1 MLKTVVPSEVIAAA
15 VHLAC
20 RAPSYHNSQPWRFV
34 ADDTAVLHLYL
45 DRGRVLETDS
55 SGRQALIS
63 CGAVLD
69 HLRVA
74 TAAAGW
80 ATTVDYYPNPNDHT
94 HLASIDFRP
103 MSFVTEAHGRRAD
116 AILSRRS
123 DRLPFSSPAGW
134 DDFELVLR
142 HTVDRELA
150 LLDVLSEDVRP
161 QLAEASQ
168 LSEAFRLY
176 DSSYHAELAWW
187 TGPFET
193 TDGIPQSS
201 LISAAEGDRVD
212 IGRTFPISHNPERR
226 LEVADDQS
234 QVLVL
239 SAVGDTRRDIL
250 ICGEALSAVLLEST
264 MAGLAT
270 CPLTHLTEVEASRAI
285 VSALT
290 GRALPQVL
298 IRVGLAP
305 ALDGVPP
312 PTPRRQPSDVLS
324 WRSSITEALRDH
336 PSPQCGA

>member
-1 MLKTVVPSEVIAAA
+1 MLETMVPSEVIAAA

-34 ADDTAVLHLYL
+34 ADGKAVLHLYL
-45 DRGRVLETDS
+45 DRGRVLDSDS

-80 ATTVDYYPNPNDHT
+80 AAAVDYYPNPNDHT
-94 HLASIDFRP
+94 HLASIDFLP
-103 MSFVTEAHGRRAD
+103 MSFVTEAHQRRAD
-116 AILSRRS
+116 AILSRRT
-123 DRLPFSSPAGW
+123 DRLPFSWPAGW
-134 DDFELVLR
+134 DDFEPVLR
-142 HTVDRELA
+142 HAVDGELA
-150 LLDVLSEDVRP
+150 LLDVLSQDVRP

-168 LSEAFRLY
+168 LSEALRLY

-187 TGPFET
+187 TNSFET
-193 TDGIPQSS
+193 IDGIPQSS

-212 IGRTFPISHNPERR
+212 IGRNFPISHNRERR
-226 LEVADDQS
+226 LEVEDDQS
-234 QVLVL
+234 VVLVL
-239 SAVGDTRRDIL
+239 SAVDDTRRDIL
-250 ICGEALSAVLLEST
+250 SCGEALSAVLLDST

-285 VSALT
+285 VSVLT

-305 ALDGVPP
+305 VLDGVPP
-312 PTPRRQPSDVLS
+312 PTPRRQPRDVLT
-324 WRSSITEALRDH
+324 WGSSITEALPDH
-336 PSPQCGA
+336 PRLRYGA